1 MKDPVLVILAAGMGS
16 RYGGLKQMDPV
27 GPNGEIIIDY
37 ALHDARR
44 AGFKKV
50 VFIIKEEIAEDF
62 FEVIG
67 DRTAEKMEVAYAY
80 QEMDKIPA
88 EYSVP
93 EGRNKPWGTTHAVL
107 CAEEAID
114 GAPFAVCNADDYYGP
129 QAYEIIYKYLDE
141 NREALTDGS
150 TPAPFAM
157 VGYRLKNTVSDH
169 GSVARGVCNVNDE
182 GRLTGVTEMTKIE
195 KVDGEIVN
203 NEDPENPVVLDPNSL
218 VSMNF
223 WGYGPSFIENSKTI
237 FDEFLRTE
245 VPANPAKSEIYL
257 PTTTDQMIREG
268 SATVD
273 VLESEDRWFGVTYRE
288 DKEHVSSQLKALHDS
303 GVYQDV
309 L

>member
-16 RYGGLKQMDPV
+16 RYGGLKQIDPV

-50 VFIIKEEIAEDF
+50 VFIIKEMIAEDF
-62 FEVIG
+62 KEVIG
-67 DRTAEKMEVAYAY
+67 NRTAKKMDVAYAY
-80 QEMDKIPA
+80 QELDKIPA
-88 EYSVP
+88 GFSVP
-93 EGRNKPWGTTHAVL
+93 EGREKPWGTTHAVL
-107 CAEEAID
+107 CAEEAIN

-129 QAYEIIYKYLDE
+129 QAFDRIYKYLVE
-141 NREALTDGS
+141 NRDALTDGT

-169 GSVARGVCNVNDE
+169 GSVARGVCNVNDA
-182 GRLTGVTEMTKIE
+182 GQLTGVTEMTKIE
-195 KVDGEIVN
+195 KLDGQIVN
-203 NEDPENPVVLDPNSL
+203 NEDLENPIVLDPNSL

-223 WGYGPSFIENSKTI
+223 WGYGPAFIEDSKAR
-237 FDEFLRTE
+237 FEEFFRKE
-245 VPANPAKSEIYL
+245 VPANPPRSEIFL
-257 PTTTDQMIREG
+257 PTTTDQMIKENV
-268 SATVD
+268 ATVD

-288 DKEHVSSQLKALHDS
+288 DKEHVAAQLKALHDD
-303 GVYQDV
+303 GVYEDV

>member
-16 RYGGLKQMDPV
+16 RYGGLKQIDPV

-50 VFIIKEEIAEDF
+50 VFIIKEMIAEDF
-62 FEVIG
+62 IDVIG
-67 DRTAEKMEVAYAY
+67 KRTAEKMEVAYAY

-88 EYSVP
+88 EFTVP
-93 EGRNKPWGTTHAVL
+93 EGREKPWGTTHAVL

-129 QAYEIIYKYLDE
+129 QAYERIYKYLVE
-141 NREALTDGS
+141 NRVALTDGT

-169 GSVARGVCNVNDE
+169 GSVARGVCNVSDA
-182 GRLTGVTEMTKIE
+182 GQLSGVKEMTKIE
-195 KVDGEIVN
+195 KVDGQIVN
-203 NEDPENPVVLDPNSL
+203 NENPENPIVLDPDSL

-223 WGYGPSFIENSKTI
+223 WGYGPYFINKSKAI
-237 FDEFLRTE
+237 FEEFMRDE
-245 VPANPAKSEIYL
+245 VPANPSKSEIFL
-257 PTTTDQMIREG
+257 PTTTDQMIKAG
-268 SATVD
+268 VATVE

-288 DKEHVSSQLKALHDS
+288 DKEHVASQLKALHDA
-303 GVYQDV
+303 GVYTEV